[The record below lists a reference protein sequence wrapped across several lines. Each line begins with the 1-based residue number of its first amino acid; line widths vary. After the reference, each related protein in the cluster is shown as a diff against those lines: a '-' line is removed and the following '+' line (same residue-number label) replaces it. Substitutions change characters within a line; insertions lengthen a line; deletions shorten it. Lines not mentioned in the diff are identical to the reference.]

1 MKLQLMNALYYMSY
15 YFKQNPCFVIA
26 YELFLS
32 PISLLVSLL
41 FSWLATDESHF
52 ADMEHEAGQV
62 CS

>member
-1 MKLQLMNALYYMSY
+1 MSY